1 MSVPRVV
8 GLAGPYCAGKNTL
21 LPFFLERGYAVLDLD
36 RIGHQALED
45 SSKDVAAAFGSEV
58 LNSDG
63 AVDRRK
69 LGPLVF
75 KSRERLKR
83 LEAIVHPAMKIR
95 VVRELSAAPDM
106 RFVLNAA
113 ILYTMELDRFCDA
126 VVWVDAPW
134 TSRWIRAMKRDR
146 IGPFEALKR
155 IYMQRH
161 LGAQARARSADI
173 IIVENRGD
181 LEASLQALRHQW
193 EKRYG
198 VA

>member
-1 MSVPRVV
+1 MSAPRVV

-45 SSKDVAAAFGSEV
+45 SLQEIVTAFGSQI
-58 LNSDG
+58 LNSEG
-63 AVDRRK
+63 AIDRRK

-75 KSRERLKR
+75 KSRARLKR

-95 VVRELSAAPDM
+95 VVRELSAAPDV
-106 RFVLNAA
+106 RYVLNAA
-113 ILYTMELDRFCDA
+113 ILFTMDLDRFCDA

-134 TSRWIRAMKRDR
+134 PRRWARAMKRDR

-155 IYMQRH
+155 IYIQRH
-161 LGAQARARSADI
+161 LGAQARARGADI

-181 LEASLQALRHQW
+181 LEASLQALRDQW
-193 EKRYG
+193 ETRYG